1 MQGYKYSWSGFRSH
15 IGQHELRGE
24 LEYLSPSLSL
34 PSLPPMS
41 VVGHDGKSENIAA
54 HPKEYDYTGGSE
66 DIRTT
71 WTSKTLSTSSKVH
84 TELAAEELLVEFR
97 REVQDLN
104 DRFKRSKII
113 PECIA
118 SH

>member
-1 MQGYKYSWSGFRSH
+1 
-15 IGQHELRGE
+15 
-24 LEYLSPSLSL
+24 
-34 PSLPPMS
+34 MS
-41 VVGHDGKSENIAA
+41 VVSPDGKSENIAA
-54 HPKEYDYTGGSE
+54 HPKEYDYTGGAE
-66 DIRTT
+66 EIQTT
-71 WTSKTLSTSSKVH
+71 WTSKTSSTSSKVH
-84 TELAAEELLVEFR
+84 TELAAEELSVEFR

>member
-15 IGQHELRGE
+15 IGQYELRGE
-24 LEYLSPSLSL
+24 LEYLSPSVFFIPVSY
-34 PSLPPMS
+34 
-41 VVGHDGKSENIAA
+41 VGCQSRRQIRNITA
-54 HPKEYDYTGGSE
+54 HPKEYDYTGGAE
-66 DIRTT
+66 EIQTT
-71 WTSKTLSTSSKVH
+71 WTSKTSSTSSKVH
-84 TELAAEELLVEFR
+84 TELAAEELSVEFR

>member
-1 MQGYKYSWSGFRSH
+1 MQGYKYSWSGFRSR

-34 PSLPPMS
+34 SSLSPMS
-41 VVGHDGKSENIAA
+41 VVSHDGRSENIAA
-54 HPKEYDYTGGSE
+54 HPKEYDYTGDSE
-66 DIRTT
+66 EIQTT
-71 WTSKTLSTSSKVH
+71 WTSKASSTSSKVH
-84 TELAAEELLVEFR
+84 TELAAEELSVEFR